1 MLRTGRTLRGRAVR
15 QLGQDRSGLQY
26 LYGPVPS
33 RRLGRSLGVD
43 LVPFKTCTYDCAYCQ
58 LGPTTCLT
66 TERRNHADPDGIIDE
81 LEWKLASAG
90 TPDTITLAGSG
101 EPTLHS
107 GIGGLIDRIKTVTR
121 IPVTVLTNGSL
132 LWMPEVRDS
141 LMAADRVIPS
151 LDAGSADVF
160 RAVNRPHPGIDFE
173 RMVEGLAA
181 FTSAFK
187 GAVWLEVFL
196 LKGVTDAPSETDKI
210 ASLVSR
216 LRPSRVQLNTV
227 TRPARDGFAKA
238 VPREALEA
246 LAARFDPAAEVIAAY
261 RASGSI
267 EGDTVSEADIRN
279 LLARRP
285 CTLEDIADGLA
296 VREMVLLKQLDE
308 WMRAGIVRV
317 VAKDGRSLY
326 VLAGTERP
334 PA

>member
-1 MLRTGRTLRGRAVR
+1 MRK
-15 QLGQDRSGLQY
+15 LGQDRSGLQY

-43 LVPFKTCTYDCAYCQ
+43 LVPFKTCTYDCVYCQ

-66 TERRNHADPDGIIDE
+66 TERRNHADTDGIIDE

-132 LWMPEVRDS
+132 LWMPEVREA
-141 LMAADRVIPS
+141 LMEADRVIPS
-151 LDAGSADVF
+151 LDAGDEQTF
-160 RAVNRPHPGIDFE
+160 KTVNRPHPGIDFE
-173 RMVEGLAA
+173 RMVDGLAA
-181 FTSAFK
+181 FTAAFK

-196 LKGVTDAPSETDKI
+196 LKGVTDKPAQAASIAACSAKI
-210 ASLVSR
+210 
-216 LRPSRVQLNTV
+216 RPSRIQLNTV
-227 TRPARDGFAKA
+227 TRPAPDGFARA

-246 LAARFDPAAEVIAAY
+246 LAERFDPAAEVIAAY
-261 RASGSI
+261 RTAGPV
-267 EGDTVSEADIRN
+267 EGDTVSEEEIRG

-285 CTLEDIADGLA
+285 CTLEDIAAGLA

-308 WMRAGIVRV
+308 WMHDGIVRV
-317 VAKDGRSLY
+317 VAQDGKCLY
-326 VLAGTERP
+326 VLTGTQGSTD
-334 PA
+334 